1 MSLSSKLN
9 EEIGSVFPNKE
20 TVSIKMLYL
29 GLEISLNV
37 KNDYEVSTTLIG
49 EPLFDFGGNIGL
61 LIFHKY
67 EKSFTSEIL
76 KNEKL
81 SKYNH
86 LSSYCNCR
94 NVLYICGGE
103 SQENQGTNNRN
114 YISDFTEID
123 LLILNQLM
131 NYLLWK
137 NPGLGIA

>member
-1 MSLSSKLN
+1 
-9 EEIGSVFPNKE
+9 
-20 TVSIKMLYL
+20 MLYL